1 MIRQYSL
8 TLKPSEGRLTVS
20 HAYRLYGWLMER
32 VPEEFAVQ
40 MHEEGF
46 TPISQHLAMQ
56 RESTNVR
63 WTVSLL
69 NDRTVD
75 VLGEVLAK
83 TESLIIDD
91 RQVAVTGMSL
101 SEVRSAADLIGS
113 AESDARRAGL
123 CFESPSSFKVN
134 GQYALFP
141 DVDHIVMSLVNQ
153 WNQIFP
159 EISLKD
165 QDALDALKRG
175 LSITDYRL
183 RLSRFYMKNSC
194 ISGFSGQT
202 VLYSRLPTPLHEV
215 WKSLLALASYCGI
228 GIKTALGMGGVRVEM
243 QERNPKTAR

>member
-20 HAYRLYGWLMER
+20 HAYRLYGWLMEQ
-32 VPEEFAVQ
+32 VSENFAVQ
-40 MHEEGF
+40 VHEEGF
-46 TPISQHLAMQ
+46 TPISQHLVTQ
-56 RESTNVR
+56 REKTTVQ

-69 NDRTVD
+69 NDRTVEA
-75 VLGEVLAK
+75 LGDVLAK

-91 RQVAVTGMSL
+91 RQVMVAGRSL
-101 SEVRSAADLIGS
+101 SEVRSAADLIRS
-113 AESDARRAGL
+113 ADSDARKAGL

-141 DVDHIVMSLVNQ
+141 DVEHIVMSLVNQ

-159 EISLKD
+159 EIGLKD
-165 QDALDALKRG
+165 QDALDTLKRG
-175 LSITDYRL
+175 LYITDYRL

-202 VLYSRLPTPLHEV
+202 VLYSRLPAPLQEV
-215 WKSLLALASYCGI
+215 WKSLLALAPYCGI

-243 QERNPKTAR
+243 QERNPKAAR